1 MNKNR
6 IKITENELKQIVT
19 ESVKK
24 VLTELD
30 WRTYASAGEKA
41 AKQRDNAKDEITR
54 IIRGQQAKAFDDA
67 SHEAYIKQYG
77 LEDRVNL
84 GYRGNQNLNN
94 ASRKELR
101 SLKLRDQDTKN
112 FYDGNSEYKN
122 GKWQTKNPITTECKK
137 KH

>member
-1 MNKNR
+1 MK
-6 IKITENELKQIVT
+6 IKLTENKLKQIVS

-30 WRTYASAGEKA
+30 WRTYASARDKA

-54 IIRGQQAKAFDDA
+54 IIRNQQAKAFNDA
-67 SHEAYIKQYG
+67 SQEAYAKQYG
-77 LEDRVNL
+77 LEDWDNL
-84 GYRGNQNLNN
+84 GYYGQQKLDK

-101 SLKLRDQDTKN
+101 RLKLRDQDTQN
-112 FYDGNSEYKN
+112 FYDGKSEYKN